1 MLIPEPIIRFR
12 EALKKLYGP
21 KLQAVVLYGSYARGA
36 QTRDSDI
43 DVAVVLEG
51 NVNPAREIDRMA
63 DIVTDLNLEYSVL
76 ISVYPVSAED
86 YETRRSPLLIN
97 VRREGIAA

>member
-1 MLIPEPIIRFR
+1 MLIPEPVIRFR
-12 EALKKLYGP
+12 EALKDLYGP
-21 KLQAVVLYGSYARGA
+21 QLQSVVLYGSYARGS
-36 QTRDSDI
+36 QTHDSDI

-51 NVNPAREIDRMA
+51 KVTPAREIDRMA

-86 YETRRSPLLIN
+86 YETRLSPLLIN